1 MQQYVKPASLAM
13 SSVRRFI
20 RIFMK
25 HKDLIVQN

>member
-1 MQQYVKPASLAM
+1 MQQYVKPASPVM
-13 SSVRRFI
+13 PNVRRFI